1 MGKALEAGQLAGF
14 LVVDL
19 DTNDIKIGA
28 ATTINAS
35 SGDITSNGDI
45 TCSGIVSATTY
56 YGDGSNISFSEIDV
70 DVIKNNTIVEKLTA
84 DTFDSSVGIVTLTY
98 STNSMVAICK
108 DASSDITLK
117 VDNIPT
123 TSDFDNRSLSF
134 SVIVINTGVA
144 RTCTTVYF
152 NNQSMPIKW
161 FGGSIEKALSG
172 GVTRG
177 TSGYDIYN
185 FIGIN
190 TVGPASNIS
199 NYEVLG
205 VVNGNFY

>member
-19 DTNDIKIGA
+19 DTDDIKIGT

-45 TCSGIVSATTY
+45 TSSGIISATAY
-56 YGDGSNISFSEIDV
+56 YGSADNLNFGILNATELRSV
-70 DVIKNNTIVEKLTA
+70 ANTESVTSDK
-84 DTFDSSVGIVTLTY
+84 FDSSAGTVTLTY
-98 STNSMVAICK
+98 GTDSMVAICTNP
-108 DASSDITLK
+108 SSNITLK
-117 VDNIPT
+117 VNSIPT
-123 TSDFDNRSLSF
+123 TSDFDSQSLSF
-134 SVIVINTGVA
+134 SVVVINTGVA

-152 NNQSMPIKW
+152 NNQVMPVKW
-161 FGGSIEKALSG
+161 FGGSLTNALSG

-177 TSGYDIYN
+177 TTGYDIFN

-190 TVGPASNIS
+190 TIGPASNIS

-205 VVNGNFY
+205 VVNGNFF

>member
-28 ATTINAS
+28 ASTINANT
-35 SGDITSNGDI
+35 GNITS
-45 TCSGIVSATTY
+45 SGIVSATTY
-56 YGDGSNISFSEIDV
+56 YGDGANLSFSELDV
-70 DVIKNNTIVEKLTA
+70 PVIKNNTIVEKITA

-98 STNSMVAICK
+98 STNSMVAICT

-123 TSDFDNRSLSF
+123 ESYFDNRSLSF

-152 NNQSMPIKW
+152 NNQVMPIKW

-205 VVNGNFY
+205 IVNGNFY

>member
-1 MGKALEAGQLAGF
+1 MGKSLEAGQLAGY
-14 LVVDL
+14 LVVDVE
-19 DTNDIKIGA
+19 TNDITVG
-28 ATTINAS
+28 TGVTISADDGS
-35 SGDITSNGDI
+35 VT
-45 TCSGIVSATTY
+45 ATTY
-56 YGDGSNISFSEIDV
+56 YGDGANLYFTELDV
-70 DVIKNNTIVEKLTA
+70 PVIKNNTIVEQLTV

-98 STNSMVAICK
+98 STNSMVAICT

-134 SVIVINTGVA
+134 SVVVINTGVA

-152 NNQSMPIKW
+152 NNQVMPIKW

-205 VVNGNFY
+205 IVNGNFY

>member
-19 DTNDIKIGA
+19 DTDDIKIGT
-28 ATTINAS
+28 ATTINANT
-35 SGDITSNGDI
+35 GNITS
-45 TCSGIVSATTY
+45 SGIVSATTY
-56 YGDGSNISFSEIDV
+56 HGSGDDLNFGVFNVNQIRSRSNAELVTS
-70 DVIKNNTIVEKLTA
+70 

-98 STNSMVAICK
+98 GTDSMVAICTNP
-108 DASSDITLK
+108 SSNITLK
-117 VDNIPT
+117 VDSIPT
-123 TSDFDNRSLSF
+123 TSDFDNMSLSF
-134 SVIVINTGVA
+134 SVVVINTGVA

-152 NNQSMPIKW
+152 NDQAMPVKW
-161 FGGSIEKALSG
+161 FGGSLTNALSG

-177 TSGYDIYN
+177 TTGYDIFN

-190 TVGPASNIS
+190 TIGPASNIS

-205 VVNGNFY
+205 VVNGNFF